1 MRDRRI
7 TLGGSRERPLFFVPG
22 ALAQIPDLWQNLS
35 LQMSKLTHEEVCRCV
50 TDAVS
55 YSAGPDFI
63 SAAESL
69 IGIPLPDL
77 AAAFEILLDDPE
89 SSVALG
95 IARAIGIL
103 NCAEASGLVARLIDE
118 PGKWFG
124 HAERHAIQHA
134 AIQSAGIL
142 KKTDT
147 LDALNYVIQTTR
159 EPEILMEAVNSIGE
173 IGSVESVEPLLD
185 QIRANPAIALS
196 AAGALVKIGGDA
208 AFKGLLGCLAST
220 NEMVVSAS
228 VWALGKMGDPRSIE
242 PLIRL
247 LNLAEPDLRMDIA
260 WSLGQI
266 GGAKANVALAALS
279 QSDEDSAVRK
289 EASKAI
295 RNSVILGNQDPSS
308 N

>member
-1 MRDRRI
+1 M
-7 TLGGSRERPLFFVPG
+7 P
-22 ALAQIPDLWQNLS
+22 
-35 LQMSKLTHEEVCRCV
+35 KLTQEEVCRYV

-55 YSAGPDFI
+55 QSEGPDFI
-63 SAAESL
+63 SAVESL
-69 IGIPLPDL
+69 GGIPLPDL
-77 AAAFEILLDDPE
+77 AAALEILLEDPE
-89 SSVALG
+89 ASVAFG

-103 NCAEASGLVARLIDE
+103 NCTEASRLVARLIDE

-124 HAERHAIQHA
+124 HAERHTIQHA

-147 LDALNYVIQTTR
+147 LDALNCVIQTSR

-173 IGSVESVEPLLD
+173 IGSGESVEPLLD
-185 QIRANPAIALS
+185 QIRVNPTIALS

-208 AFKGLLGCLAST
+208 AFKGLLGCLASA

-228 VWALGKMGDPRSIE
+228 VWALGKMGDPRAIE

-247 LNLAEPDLRMDIA
+247 LGFAEPDLRMDIA

-266 GGAKANVALAALS
+266 GGVKANVALAELS

-289 EASKAI
+289 EALKAI
-295 RNSVILGNQDPSS
+295 KDGAICGNQNPTTFL
-308 N
+308 